1 MSCYG
6 DSAPS
11 YRHFINSSITL
22 AASLSKL
29 IESITAGDDYG
40 KNNLFA

>member
-1 MSCYG
+1 M
-6 DSAPS
+6 AIPLTPI
-11 YRHFINSSITL
+11 RHFINSSITL

-40 KNNLFA
+40 KK